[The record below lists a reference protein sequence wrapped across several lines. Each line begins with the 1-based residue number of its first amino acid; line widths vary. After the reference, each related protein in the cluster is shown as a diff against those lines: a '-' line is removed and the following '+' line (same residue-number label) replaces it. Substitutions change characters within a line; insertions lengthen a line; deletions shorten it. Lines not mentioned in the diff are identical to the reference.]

1 MAATFS
7 AALLA
12 GGQSRRMGRDKAL
25 LPVDGHAFL
34 WQRQLELL
42 EELGPRRI
50 FWSGFPRA
58 GLAAATITVVAD
70 RVPDAGPLAGIA
82 ACLEELETELL
93 VVLAVDLPRMTVPFL
108 RRLLVPCTESQG
120 AVPRRN
126 GRFEPLAAA
135 YPKAILPLARRHL
148 AEGRLA
154 LQEFASAGIAG
165 GWLRAF
171 DVAAEEG
178 VFFHNLN
185 RPEDLEVQP

>member
-7 AALLA
+7 AALLT

-42 EELGPRRI
+42 EELRPQRI

-58 GLAAATITVVAD
+58 GLGATITVVAD
-70 RVPDAGPLAGIA
+70 RVPDAGPLAGIT
-82 ACLEELETELL
+82 ACLEALETESL
-93 VVLAVDLPRMTVPFL
+93 VVLAVDLPHMTVPFL
-108 RRLLVPCTESQG
+108 RRLLLICSESRG

-154 LQEFASAGIAG
+154 LQELASAGIAG
-165 GWLRAF
+165 GWLRAL
-171 DVAAEEG
+171 DVAPEEAG
-178 VFFHNLN
+178 LFHNLN
-185 RPEDLEVQP
+185 RPEDLEVRP